1 MQKIY
6 LGGGCFWGLQ
16 AYFDLLEGVVSTR
29 VGYANSVT
37 NNPSYKEV
45 CSGRTGAVEALE
57 LVYDETILELDS
69 SRAGRF
75 SKDGVPDCLL
85 GRFFSVIDASALNFQ
100 GNDRGTQYRSGI
112 YALEEGTIE
121 CAREF
126 VHRYIAPQYA
136 PKAVVTEI
144 AKLENFYAAEE
155 YHQKYLEKNPH
166 GYCHID
172 INMATKPL

>member
-29 VGYANSVT
+29 VGYANSSVE
-37 NNPSYKEV
+37 NPSYKEV

-57 LVYDETILELDS
+57 LVYDETILELDYS
-69 SRAGRF
+69 KAGQF

-112 YALEEGTIE
+112 YALEEGTLKR
-121 CAREF
+121 AREF

-136 PKAVVTEI
+136 PKKVVTEI